1 MNIFNIALF
10 LSLSFCTLSVSAKA
24 PPPGTGKADI
34 PANILLMLDTS
45 GSMGR
50 QTNQSRKFSM
60 PTGIAVDSK
69 GNQFIVEERYHKVLK
84 FDSSGS
90 LVKVIGG
97 RRGRGNGQ
105 FYYPFHAEVDA
116 DDNLYVSDYANSR
129 VQKFDN
135 DGKWLKNFNG
145 VSYASGVGVDD
156 SGNVYVG
163 ARGTG
168 YVHKFNPSGQE
179 VTKWYTGYAPYGIS
193 IYGDTVYV
201 ANMWQCTQLK
211 RYTRDG
217 ATKTPWSL
225 NNGCYISSV
234 EANTNGVY
242 VTHTYNH
249 YVDKYSH
256 SGVYQTQVG
265 TRGTG
270 DGQFQY
276 VWDIDSDSSGNI
288 YVTDWYN
295 HRVNK
300 FDSDLTYLSDLA
312 GNPSTRLDDAIKVIK
327 KIVSDSE
334 LNKSANFG
342 LMDWNTRARM
352 QVNISSTGASEIYK
366 KVGSLKAGGAT
377 YISNAMDLAKSYLQG
392 SNTPIKYSCQKT
404 MLIVITDGGFN
415 GNVQKGYDI
424 AKQLYTGRNNIPTV
438 VISFY
443 GGTQTTHKKLAEA
456 GGTYT
461 DDGVDN
467 DVSPIEA
474 NSWQQL
480 YIAISDMIR
489 QTVESR
495 QTFTKPVIL
504 PGVGGGDYIYQS
516 TFVYKN
522 FNNKLGTC
530 TSDGK
535 KSESCQWEGHLER
548 YKLNKDGS
556 LSDVAEW
563 DAGKKLKAKKASNRQ
578 VWSML
583 KFMGADTTLNNFHLN
598 NLIEIKMAIDEGSG
612 KLSTDAEITSL
623 INFVRGLDAYD
634 EDKDGSTTDERW
646 KLADIYHSEL
656 KVVGPPS
663 LSTNNNINKVDTE
676 AYYRYQKNYDSFKGG
691 NRCGIGCPSRK
702 EVVYAGAND
711 GMLHAFDAKTG
722 EELWAFIPPSMIKNL
737 PKLSTSKPN
746 TTNSIYGVDGSIVVR
761 DIYFDKGK
769 GKGSQWYTVLLAG
782 LGRGD
787 NSYFALDITNPNSPL
802 FLFGFQNDSLNNKVY
817 HWDGDGNRESLSYVA
832 GILPEYDYSKLGES
846 WSTPVIL
853 LMPNGTS
860 QKWVAVF
867 GAGYNGGVNTK
878 YGSSIYVVDLENKG
892 KVLKRIDLTD
902 VSNNIANSVPTKLVA
917 VTPDST
923 SRAKYKGAMLYFAD
937 LESKQWKINL
947 TDNGV
952 LYEVT
957 PVFDAE
963 ATIENDRL
971 DFFQL
976 TPTIGNNDTL
986 WNYYGTGNMQ
996 KVQRVS
1002 SDINNRIYGLKDKYF
1017 PKFNKVSGLKNTS
1030 KSSLKD
1036 TTTKGSICPSEVD
1049 LGWYVNL
1056 EDNERITGKL
1066 ALYDEIVYATRYAPN
1081 KSNLCSAGNSTLTEH
1096 NTACGNTLRSTKL
1109 GQGIATG
1116 VVIYKDKIYIGI
1128 SGGGSQKLKD
1138 EKGNIIGSRKGN
1150 LIVLTP
1156 TKGSKS
1162 TGTVNYE
1169 SWREVF

>member
-45 GSMGR
+45 GSMGWA
-50 QTNQSRKFSM
+50 TNQSKKFSK

-69 GNQFIVEERYHKVLK
+69 GNQYVVEERYHKVLK

-97 RRGRGNGQ
+97 RRGSGNGQ

-129 VQKFDN
+129 VQKFDK
-135 DGKWLKNFNG
+135 DGNWKKNFNG
-145 VSYASGVGVDD
+145 VPYASGVGVDD

-163 ARGTG
+163 ARSTG
-168 YVHKFNPSGQE
+168 YVHKFNSSGTQ
-179 VTKWYTGYAPYGIS
+179 VDKWYTGYAPYGIS
-193 IYGDTVYV
+193 IYNDTVYV

-217 ATKTPWSL
+217 AIKTSWAL

-234 EANTNGVY
+234 EANANGVY
-242 VTHTYNH
+242 VTHTYHH

-256 SGVYQTQVG
+256 SGAYQTQVG

-288 YVTDWYN
+288 YATDWYN

-312 GNPSTRLDDAIKVIK
+312 GTPGTRLDDAKKVIK

-342 LMDWNTRARM
+342 LMDWNTNARM

-366 KVGSLKAGGAT
+366 KVDSLRARGAT

-415 GNVQKGYDI
+415 GPVQKGYDI

-474 NSWQQL
+474 DSWQQL
-480 YIAISDMIR
+480 YIAIADMIR

-556 LSDVAEW
+556 LPDVAEW
-563 DAGKKLKAKKASNRQ
+563 DAGKKLKAKQASNRQ

-656 KVVGPPS
+656 KVVGPPN
-663 LSTNNNINKVDTE
+663 LSTNSNISKADTE
-676 AYYRYQKNYDSFKGG
+676 AYYRYKKNYDSFKGG

-711 GMLHAFDAKTG
+711 GMLHAFNAKTG

-746 TTNSIYGVDGSIVVR
+746 TTNSIYGIDGSIVVK
-761 DIYFDKGK
+761 DIYFDKGT
-769 GKGSQWYTVLLAG
+769 GAGSQWHTVLLAG

-817 HWDGDGNRESLSYVA
+817 HWDGDGNRESLSYVS
-832 GILPEYDYSKLGES
+832 GILPEYDYSKLGEA

-878 YGSSIYVVDLENKG
+878 YGSSIYVVDLEDKG
-892 KVLKRIDLTD
+892 KVIKRIDLTD

-923 SRAKYKGAMLYFAD
+923 SMAKYKGTMLYFAD

-1036 TTTKGSICPSEVD
+1036 TTIKGSICPSEVD

-1096 NTACGNTLRSTKL
+1096 NTACGNTLRGTKL

-1116 VVIYKDKIYIGI
+1116 AVIYKDKIYLGI
-1128 SGGGSQKLKD
+1128 SGSGSEDIKD
-1138 EKGNIIGSRKGN
+1138 EKGNIIGSRKNN
-1150 LIVLTP
+1150 LIMVTP
-1156 TKGSKS
+1156 KKGSKGKGS
-1162 TGTVNYE
+1162 VSYE